1 MNWYNELC
9 SNGLKGNVQPEEIK
23 PSWATHSFKRLGRTM
38 YGVLYTVDW
47 VWMNAQ
53 KTLYYTGDDV
63 DSGSLIK
70 L

>member
-47 VWMNAQ
+47 VWMNA
-53 KTLYYTGDDV
+53 
-63 DSGSLIK
+63 
-70 L
+70 